1 MSELPRGWIE
11 IALGEVCD
19 SPSQRK
25 PDADETFI
33 YIDIASVDRL
43 SKKIKEPQLLKGV
56 DAPSR
61 ARKIVQTGDILISM
75 TRPNLNAVALVAPAY
90 DKSIASTGFDV
101 LRPLEIE
108 PKWIFAVARSYHFI
122 ESMTSKVQGALYP
135 AIKAAD
141 IREYKVPLPPL
152 IEQSRIA
159 EKLDE
164 LLAQV
169 DTLKARIDRI
179 PAILK
184 RFRQSVL
191 AAAVSGR
198 LTEEWRLNNKTEPID
213 TLLKNIEEERIRLK
227 KQKQLKQSF
236 GKLQPVESLYLLPDK
251 SWQWVCFDQISRN
264 ENNALKAGP
273 FGSSLKKSDCIE
285 SGYKVYGQEQ
295 VIAGDEE
302 LSTYFISDKK
312 FKDLEACAVI
322 PGDILISLVG
332 TIGKVL
338 LLSEK
343 AQAGII
349 NPRLVKLGLNK
360 EINRRYIKAYLDSSY
375 AHGFF
380 KQFSHGGTME
390 ILNLGILKQ
399 LPIPLPP
406 VEEQAEIVR
415 RVEQLFAY
423 ADQLE
428 AAVNNARA
436 RIDRLTQSILAKAF
450 RGELVPQDPNDE
462 PASVLLERI
471 RTERTAQTKPR
482 RNQRKTAD

>member
-1 MSELPRGWIE
+1 MWGRKMTNNWVECKLEDCVDILDSLRIPINNTDRQTRIKGKSHNELYPYYGATGQVGVIDDYIFE
-11 IALGEVCD
+11 EELVALGED
-19 SPSQRK
+19 GAPFLEQSK
-25 PDADETFI
+25 PKAYMLRGKTWVNNHAHVLRANRNLTSNKFLL
-33 YIDIASVDRL
+33 YYLNQFNYQGYVNGGTRL
-43 SKKIKEPQLLKGV
+43 KLTQGNM
-56 DAPSR
+56 
-61 ARKIVQTGDILISM
+61 RKIPIFLPALAEQT
-75 TRPNLNAVALVAPAY
+75 
-90 DKSIASTGFDV
+90 
-101 LRPLEIE
+101 
-108 PKWIFAVARSYHFI
+108 
-122 ESMTSKVQGALYP
+122 
-135 AIKAAD
+135 
-141 IREYKVPLPPL
+141 
-152 IEQSRIA
+152 RIA